1 MKTIDSWKT
10 DEDTTQSLRSL
21 FRERNIDYDPH
32 VYLAEIHRWALE
44 RDKPDPHAHWTL
56 EDLLQFE
63 RLYERDCFLRH
74 PGCGDSSCPEC
85 KGHGFVD
92 HNESVLCDVS
102 RRCSTC
108 MPTLGLMFMPRRKP
122 RRIK

>member
-1 MKTIDSWKT
+1 MKNIDDCQT
-10 DEDTTQSLRSL
+10 EEDTTQSLRSL
-21 FRERNIDYDPH
+21 YRERNIDWDPQ

-74 PGCGDSSCPEC
+74 PGCGDRSCPACE
-85 KGHGFVD
+85 GDGVYYHDSWGPF
-92 HNESVLCDVS
+92 EPSL
-102 RRCSTC
+102 RCNTC
-108 MPTLGLMFMPRRKP
+108 MPDLGLMFVPRQDE
-122 RRIK
+122 